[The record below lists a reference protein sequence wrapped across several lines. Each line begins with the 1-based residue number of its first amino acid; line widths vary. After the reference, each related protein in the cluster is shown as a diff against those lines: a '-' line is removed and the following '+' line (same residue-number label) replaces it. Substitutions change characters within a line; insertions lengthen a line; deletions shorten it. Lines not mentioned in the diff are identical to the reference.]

1 MKRNAVLVLK
11 PHFGKVEHR
20 TQQGRAA
27 FLPEQLRAHVD
38 LHAYIESNR
47 AVTAHP
53 GTIGHRRRV
62 RVIQRVPFTEI
73 NAWQSVRKYAAHHHQ
88 CFEQRRDFLVRGKE
102 QRDVREWADGQE
114 HDLSRMGTNGLAQK
128 LHGLTTRKRSIVVP
142 FMQRAGLRRIWLPL
156 RSQQRVLNTGKD
168 GDVFPGHFTERTGK
182 HRPLLSFADVG
193 IQQELYGHV
202 ESSSGDIEIFYHLSG
217 FLNVSFL
224 MVEGSEVFTS
234 QRTSEAWTW
243 AYLLVSSRA
252 VLMPYPFRCVI
263 ICTPSKEPI
272 HDHQLAIHRPET
284 LELLQHP
291 AR

>member
-20 TQQGRAA
+20 TQQGRAT

-38 LHAYIESNR
+38 LHAYIEPDR
-47 AVTAHP
+47 AMTAHP

-88 CFEQRRDFLVRGKE
+88 CFEQRRDFLVHGKE

-156 RSQQRVLNTGKD
+156 RS
-168 GDVFPGHFTERTGK
+168 
-182 HRPLLSFADVG
+182 
-193 IQQELYGHV
+193 QQELYGHV